1 LEKKKFSMQEKR
13 IVDLSSQLTL
23 AISLVKTT
31 FWKENLVL
39 DTNAKLNILTTCSPQ
54 IKLVNCS

>member
-1 LEKKKFSMQEKR
+1 MQEEH

-31 FWKENLVL
+31 FWKGNLVM
-39 DTNAKLNILTTCSPQ
+39 DANAKLNILATSFP
-54 IKLVNCS
+54 